1 MTTTSVDS
9 TRPHNAQDSQPEI
22 HSSNQAVQ
30 QWLSKHPDADLS
42 NLTPDELQSLIRF
55 LNGLQNESWAHNS
68 NLKNLIHT
76 LQAELNNLRSA
87 EHMPPLEALQVRLR
101 TNMDIADALGIRN
114 SPAHSV
120 EHVQQLS
127 ALEKV
132 ITALHTPTIG
142 LGSNQNNGVIQQT
155 NDLLQK
161 LDDLERSGVNL
172 HDVGLDGLKQDLQAA
187 KAQYEQD
194 LKDNPS
200 PEGKELALSKFAQSV
215 AHAKLTYFKAQGL
228 PDNDPSVTAE
238 QNVIALE
245 SNRQADL
252 TTNWTTPEQPQPGD
266 GATMK
271 TLNNDLAEA
280 QSDLDYIMAHPD
292 MDQTI
297 QDIKIMHAK
306 AKIDAIKKCI
316 TDLKNGVDSFTVV
329 CEERLGLLQADV
341 GMMSSR
347 AKYLGSLHT
356 DEATKEATEL
366 NSKAATL
373 QKCIDALTKAM
384 ASLYDAIARYNDAA
398 YNV

>member
-1 MTTTSVDS
+1 M
-9 TRPHNAQDSQPEI
+9 
-22 HSSNQAVQ
+22 
-30 QWLSKHPDADLS
+30 
-42 NLTPDELQSLIRF
+42 
-55 LNGLQNESWAHNS
+55 
-68 NLKNLIHT
+68 
-76 LQAELNNLRSA
+76 
-87 EHMPPLEALQVRLR
+87 
-101 TNMDIADALGIRN
+101 
-114 SPAHSV
+114 
-120 EHVQQLS
+120 
-127 ALEKV
+127 
-132 ITALHTPTIG
+132 
-142 LGSNQNNGVIQQT
+142 IQQT

-252 TTNWTTPEQPQPGD
+252 TTHWTSPEQPQPGD

-271 TLNNDLAEA
+271 SLNKDLADA
-280 QSDLDYIMAHPD
+280 QSELDYVMANPDLDPTV
-292 MDQTI
+292 QN
-297 QDIKIMHAK
+297 IKILHAQ
-306 AKIDAIKKCI
+306 AKVDAIKKCI
-316 TDLKNGVDSFTVV
+316 ADLKSGVDAFTVV

-341 GMMSSR
+341 DMMSNQ

-356 DEATKEATEL
+356 DDATQQATDL
-366 NSKAATL
+366 NSKAAAL
-373 QKCIDALTKAM
+373 QKSIDALTKAM